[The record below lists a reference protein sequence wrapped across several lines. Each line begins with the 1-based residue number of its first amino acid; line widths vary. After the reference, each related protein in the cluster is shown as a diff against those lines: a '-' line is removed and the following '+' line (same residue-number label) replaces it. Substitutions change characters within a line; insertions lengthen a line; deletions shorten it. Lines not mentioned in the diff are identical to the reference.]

1 MCNCKSFQY
10 LHAIAK
16 CLPTLYKNIINPLK
30 QLHNAITRNEAK
42 TLLKPYNI
50 KLIDT
55 KGKLDIEKHDLTKYG
70 LKGC

>member
-1 MCNCKSFQY
+1 M
-10 LHAIAK
+10 
-16 CLPTLYKNIINPLK
+16 
-30 QLHNAITRNEAK
+30 HNAITRNEAK